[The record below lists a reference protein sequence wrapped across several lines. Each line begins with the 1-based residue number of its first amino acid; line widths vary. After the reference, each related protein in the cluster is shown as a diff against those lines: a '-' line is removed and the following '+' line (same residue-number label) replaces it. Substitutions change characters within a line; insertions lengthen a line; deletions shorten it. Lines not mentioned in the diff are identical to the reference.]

1 MAKKQLWRLVG
12 LSDLECPFHDVT
24 ITQCGRIGIEARK
37 IHVSTTFAGQKAGVT
52 QLAAACGWSAF

>member
-1 MAKKQLWRLVG
+1 MG